1 VRALQI
7 SGNRKEADAALEAM
21 IAKYGADAPFA
32 IARLYA
38 TRKQPDA
45 MFEWLDRAW
54 AARDAGI
61 SGLLSPHFLAFQHDP
76 RFAAFCKKVGLPV
89 PGEAP
94 ALAAGGNVH

>member
-54 AARDAGI
+54 AARDA
-61 SGLLSPHFLAFQHDP
+61 SVAGLLSQPFLAYRHDP
-76 RFAAFCKKVGLPV
+76 RFAAFCRKVGLPV
-89 PGEAP
+89 PGGAP
-94 ALAAGGNVH
+94 SLAAAGNAR